1 MKYVFFVGLDLLL
14 YPFLIL
20 LYICRQTF
28 MKAKQLTF

>member
-20 LYICRQTF
+20 IYICKETF
-28 MKAKQLTF
+28 TKAKQLTF